1 MARQIQLLQAQ
12 QERERT
18 ELEKRLEGRL
28 EQSQQL
34 SAIQQVVTAQQQ
46 KIQELSS
53 LAVLQNRPGLPS
65 SLAPVL
71 PQMQLPSTN
80 NEPASQADQT
90 IEEQKEAKL
99 QQQIQALELEQRQ
112 WIQAQQQQ
120 TLSTADT
127 AHPQLK
133 QALPAPAKSAA
144 PASLLS
150 PAKEQ
155 TENKPQQNDIQ
166 QHAPRQNGAE
176 AQQSRTALTEVST
189 GRLPLPVGCCT
200 HFFICK

>member
-53 LAVLQNRPGLPS
+53 LAVLQNRPPLS

-120 TLSTADT
+120 TLCTADT

-155 TENKPQQNDIQ
+155 AENKPLQDDTQ

-189 GRLPLPVGCCT
+189 GRLPLPAGCCT